1 MMVMEVLK
9 QVMRAAQ
16 EDLADRK
23 RAKLKGR
30 SIEFVES
37 KIPNIITNARH

>member
-23 RAKLKGR
+23 KSKLKGCHCR
-30 SIEFVES
+30 
-37 KIPNIITNARH
+37 